1 MSKGD
6 MDYLSVEISPLM
18 RAAVVDNASEMQ
30 WAVDVITLS
39 NSRRWGNQDLFEAKR
54 TACVDKV
61 KQLPL
66 TLQIV
71 KKTKRPPIPEIL
83 D

>member
-1 MSKGD
+1 
-6 MDYLSVEISPLM
+6 M

-54 TACVDKV
+54 TAFTDAGGT
-61 KQLPL
+61 LP
-66 TLQIV
+66 
-71 KKTKRPPIPEIL
+71 E
-83 D
+83 